1 MAGTTAPV
9 ADLALEGFLA
19 WEEAQELRYERVG
32 GVVRA
37 MAGGTRGHNKVAI
50 NFLLALAS
58 SVRRRGCEAFGSDLK
73 VVTPGGDVLYPDAL
87 VRCGPRDDR
96 ATTVADPLLVAEVL
110 SEGTLQHDLLA
121 ERLAY
126 KSIPSLRVILYVAQ
140 DRARVDVVR
149 RGPDGRWD
157 DDEPA
162 IGLDSVLS
170 LPELA
175 VELPLGELYA
185 DTDVA
190 ERGGGPPDEE
200 ARDA

>member
-1 MAGTTAPV
+1 MGAP
-9 ADLALEGFLA
+9 ARTLDLSLAAFLE
-19 WEEAQELRYERVG
+19 WEARQELRHERVG

-37 MAGGTRGHNKVAI
+37 MAGGTDRHDAIGNALRAELRARLRG
-50 NFLLALAS
+50 S
-58 SVRRRGCEAFGSDLK
+58 PCRVRGPDLK
-73 VVTPGGDVLYPDAL
+73 VVTPGGDVLYPDVL

-110 SEGTLQHDLLA
+110 SAGTLQHDLLA
-121 ERLAY
+121 KRLAY

-140 DRARVDVVR
+140 DQARVDMVR

-162 IGLDSVLS
+162 IGLDSVLA
-170 LPELA
+170 LPELG
-175 VELPLGELYA
+175 VELPLAELYA

-200 ARDA
+200 V